1 MGRSSWKI
9 PSHCRVLRKE
19 RGRQESRRRRGM
31 KETEVVTIR
40 AWSQG
45 TWVYPLGAGKGDE
58 TGVCLRAP
66 GRNAALQILPG

>member
-1 MGRSSWKI
+1 
-9 PSHCRVLRKE
+9 
-19 RGRQESRRRRGM
+19 M

-45 TWVYPLGAGKGDE
+45 PWVYPLGAGKGDE

-66 GRNAALQILPG
+66 GRNAALQTLPG